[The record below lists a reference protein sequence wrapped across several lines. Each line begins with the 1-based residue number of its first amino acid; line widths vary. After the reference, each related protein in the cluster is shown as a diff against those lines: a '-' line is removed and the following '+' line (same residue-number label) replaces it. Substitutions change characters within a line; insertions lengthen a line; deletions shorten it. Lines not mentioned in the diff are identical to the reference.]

1 MKTIGK
7 CHGQAVISETPWE
20 GFLGEA
26 GAVTCLLL
34 LGASPPARPQGKQS
48 PDLPAFAGSVDS
60 VKQKSLPYL
69 KREERDQLQQE
80 ILCDAKYSA
89 QEREILH
96 LKKKWLEKARSPLQ
110 RSVDLRTGASILVS
124 GNRELQR
131 RVSHISYLS
140 FPSVET

>member
-48 PDLPAFAGSVDS
+48 PDLPAFAGGVDS

-69 KREERDQLQQE
+69 KREEE
-80 ILCDAKYSA
+80 GPAA
-89 QEREILH
+89 
-96 LKKKWLEKARSPLQ
+96 A
-110 RSVDLRTGASILVS
+110 
-124 GNRELQR
+124 GNTL
-131 RVSHISYLS
+131 
-140 FPSVET
+140 